1 MERQLDTSK
10 FYLVGNNLS
19 VDFVNTRIR
28 ENGSPKDLLES
39 FEDLVAWAV
48 RAELL
53 DLSQAKV
60 LLQNWSGRPKA
71 AQVFK
76 RALKFREVLRET
88 ILDAAQGAA
97 IKPSALEAINLIMK
111 EENGYAE
118 VVRIEGGFEKRFHA
132 DFSEPGRLLA
142 PIAEAAADLLCYG
155 NPANLR
161 KCENP
166 ECVLYFYDVT
176 KNHGRRWCSMAACG
190 NRAKAAAFYQRRSK
204 KLNRRQY
211 KDGQR

>member
-28 ENGSPKDLLES
+28 ESGAPRDLLES

-48 RAELL
+48 KAELL
-53 DLSQAKV
+53 DLSQAKA
-60 LLQNWSGRPKA
+60 LLQDWSGRPKA
-71 AQVFK
+71 SEVFK
-76 RALKFREVLRET
+76 RALRFREALREM
-88 ILDAAQGAA
+88 ILDLERGAA
-97 IKPSALEAINLIMK
+97 VNPQALEAINLIMQ
-111 EENGYAE
+111 EASGHAE
-118 VVRIEGGFEKRFHA
+118 VVRTEGGFEKRFHA

-155 NPANLR
+155 NPSYLR
-161 KCENP
+161 KCEST

-176 KNHGRRWCSMAACG
+176 KNHGRRWCSMTMCG
-190 NRAKAAAFYQRRSK
+190 NRAKAAAFYQRRNK
-204 KLNRRQY
+204 KPS
-211 KDGQR
+211 